1 MPGGE
6 KRKGTSPYVNEV
18 AASMDMHGGTP
29 GEPDWQGRYIEHLS
43 QDVHAI
49 RESLERTEQRIE
61 ARVSEIVHESM
72 EQARHLDA
80 ARHEDVNSIREDLRA
95 MRSDVNGLNRWL
107 IALVIITLLGIGA
120 LTYTAISTMHSL
132 L

>member
-18 AASMDMHGGTP
+18 AASMDMPGGTP
-29 GEPDWQGRYIEHLS
+29 VEPDWQGRYIEHLS
-43 QDVHAI
+43 QDVRAI
-49 RESLERTEQRIE
+49 KESIERAEGWIE
-61 ARVSEIVHESM
+61 ARVSDIIREGM

-80 ARHEDVNSIREDLRA
+80 GRREDVNCIRCDLRA
-95 MRSDVNGLNRWL
+95 MRSDMAGLNRWL
-107 IALVIITLLGIGA
+107 IALVITTLLGIGA
-120 LTYTAISTMHSL
+120 LTYTAISTIHSL